1 MDERCD
7 CLLKDTLPLA
17 SGSEKSIYQHPDSPQ
32 HLIKVWH
39 EEYFYKIRKENPIF
53 TRLRR
58 LPRYSA
64 ILKEFTEHLCVRE
77 WNDQHI
83 FIQKIVGV
91 VDTDL
96 GVGLVVR
103 KVARKNGD
111 LARNLSDLLNSGE
124 FSSDHRAALDEFLN
138 WLKGSGV
145 IVRDLGTKNLVWDE
159 IEERFVVI
167 DGIGGKARISL
178 REYCKWYNRRSNNR
192 RADKL
197 LSRVEHILRGIDKSH
212 SRR

>member
-1 MDERCD
+1 MNERFD

-17 SGSEKSIYQHPDSPQ
+17 SGSEKSVYQHPHSPNL
-32 HLIKVWH
+32 LIKIWH
-39 EEYFYKIRKENPIF
+39 EDYFVKIRNDNPIF
-53 TRLRR
+53 TKLRR

-64 ILKEFTEHLCVRE
+64 VLKEFTEHLSVRE
-77 WNDQHI
+77 WNDKHI

-96 GVGLVVR
+96 GLGLVVK
-103 KVARKNGD
+103 KVARRNGD
-111 LARNLSDLLNSGE
+111 PARSLSDLLSSGE
-124 FSSDHRAALDEFLN
+124 FSSIHQAALDEFLD
-138 WLKGSGV
+138 WIRGSGV

-159 IEERFVVI
+159 VGERFVVI

-178 REYCKWYNRRSNNR
+178 REYCKWYNRRSNNL

-197 LSRVEHILRGIDKSH
+197 LSRVNRILLSISIEN
-212 SRR
+212 